1 MARKKKHRRGMN
13 AHQKKA
19 HKIGEN
25 RIRWDEIPHYLE
37 LAESDNPKD
46 RLEAAA
52 NLCPCHVRKP
62 IPEVQQ
68 ALYRLM
74 EDPDPK
80 VRDRAFHTLEDGGIP
95 NDLQIDAILERALQS
110 KTDGNMIREHIPKYV
125 RAHKHKERTKFAIAA
140 RSEYNQTGKCDF
152 CGQTNVKVKTDF
164 DTEIPE
170 SGHMRFALI
179 CESCDPSNI

>member
-1 MARKKKHRRGMN
+1 MN

-25 RIRWDEIPHYLE
+25 RIRQDEIPYYLK
-37 LAESDNPKD
+37 LAKSDNPSD

-95 NDLQIDAILERALQS
+95 NDPQMEEILGRALQS
-110 KTDGNMIREHIPKYV
+110 KTDRKAIRGHVPEYV
-125 RAHKHKERTKFAIAA
+125 QAHDHKERTKLAIAA
-140 RSEYNQTGKCDF
+140 QSEYNQTGKCDF
-152 CGQTNVKVKTDF
+152 CGETNIKVKTDF
-164 DTEIPE
+164 DTEIP
-170 SGHMRFALI
+170 GGDHMRFALV
-179 CESCDPSNI
+179 CESCDSSTL